1 MNINVLHFATL
12 HNTIIYKCIQTLT
25 SSRKEKKTESKL
37 DKVKNLHKLKEN
49 LSKEEEN
56 NIKTCIQGSKML
68 IILSIDISIKHEDY
82 KTQKKGQNIQPVLG
96 IRFSYL

>member
-49 LSKEEEN
+49 LSKEEEKKEQYQNMYSGVKNAN
-56 NIKTCIQGSKML
+56 NFV
-68 IILSIDISIKHEDY
+68 
-82 KTQKKGQNIQPVLG
+82 N
-96 IRFSYL
+96 